1 MQNTRYIGHLAALI
15 TIATW
20 GTTFISTKV
29 LLTGFQPLEILFFRF
44 IMAFFALWLAYPKML
59 KTDKKQEP
67 VFMAAG
73 LCGICLYYL
82 LENIALTY
90 TQASNV
96 SVIGSTAPFFTAL
109 LTHYFMHSAGSL
121 SKQFIIGFFIVMS
134 GIACIS
140 FNGAAM
146 QLNPLGDLLAIF
158 RCRRVGVLCP
168 ADEKNQQLWLSCYP
182 RHSQNLFLRHSL
194 YAADAGLSGF

>member
-1 MQNTRYIGHLAALI
+1 
-15 TIATW
+15 
-20 GTTFISTKV
+20 
-29 LLTGFQPLEILFFRF
+29 
-44 IMAFFALWLAYPKML
+44 
-59 KTDKKQEP
+59 
-67 VFMAAG
+67 MAAG

-109 LTHYFMHSAGSL
+109 LAHYFMRSAGSL

-146 QLNPLGDLLAIF
+146 QLNPLGDLLAISAAVVWAF
-158 RCRRVGVLCP
+158 YALLTKKSAAMVILLSSLHAEPFSTAFSLCSRR
-168 ADEKNQQLWLSCYP
+168 
-182 RHSQNLFLRHSL
+182 
-194 YAADAGLSGF
+194 

>member
-1 MQNTRYIGHLAALI
+1 MQNTRYIGHIAALI

-29 LLTGFQPLEILFFRF
+29 LLTGVQPLEILFFRF
-44 IMAFFALWLAYPKML
+44 IMAFFALWLAYPQML

-96 SVIGSTAPFFTAL
+96 GVIGSTAPFFTAL
-109 LTHYFMHSAGSL
+109 LAHYFMRSAGSL

-146 QLNPLGDLLAIF
+146 QLNPLGDLLAI
-158 RCRRVGVLCP
+158 
-168 ADEKNQQLWLSCYP
+168 S
-182 RHSQNLFLRHSL
+182 
-194 YAADAGLSGF
+194 AAVVWAFYDLLT